1 MYLWLNKNAEAN
13 KEGEEKMAREVKKLK
28 SFDAVERERERERA
42 TSREVSFICA
52 AKNNLNRIDYKT
64 EIKKLRF
71 ISAL

>member
-1 MYLWLNKNAEAN
+1 
-13 KEGEEKMAREVKKLK
+13 MAREVKKLK
-28 SFDAVERERERERA
+28 SFDAVEKA
-42 TSREVSFICA
+42 TSSEVSFICA

>member
-28 SFDAVERERERERA
+28 SFDAVERERERA

-64 EIKKLRF
+64 EIKKLRL

>member
-1 MYLWLNKNAEAN
+1 MTEEA
-13 KEGEEKMAREVKKLK
+13 KSLK
-28 SFDAVERERERERA
+28 SLDSVERA

-52 AKNNLNRIDYKT
+52 AKNNLIKIDYKT

>member
-28 SFDAVERERERERA
+28 SPDAVERERERA

>member
-28 SFDAVERERERERA
+28 SFDAVERERERAR
-42 TSREVSFICA
+42 SREVSFICA

-64 EIKKLRF
+64 EIKKLRL

>member
-1 MYLWLNKNAEAN
+1 MYLWLNKKAEAN

-28 SFDAVERERERERA
+28 SFDAVEKA
-42 TSREVSFICA
+42 TSSEVSFICA

>member
-1 MYLWLNKNAEAN
+1 
-13 KEGEEKMAREVKKLK
+13 MAREAKKLK
-28 SFDAVERERERERA
+28 SLDAVERERERA

-52 AKNNLNRIDYKT
+52 AKINMNKIDYKT

>member
-1 MYLWLNKNAEAN
+1 
-13 KEGEEKMAREVKKLK
+13 MAREVKKLK
-28 SFDAVERERERERA
+28 SFDAVERA